1 MVKNVKRIDRH
12 VKQQQLEQLST
23 GCIRCWPWYREN
35 INNWKFSD
43 ELKPEFWAQ
52 VLKLYHYPDEN
63 NWKFQYDT
71 ISTAKRYLK
80 AEKYLS
86 QAQHALLGSHI

>member
-23 GCIRCWPWYREN
+23 GY
-35 INNWKFSD
+35 
-43 ELKPEFWAQ
+43 
-52 VLKLYHYPDEN
+52 EN

-86 QAQHALLGSHI
+86 QA

>member
-23 GCIRCWPWYREN
+23 G
-35 INNWKFSD
+35 F
-43 ELKPEFWAQ
+43 
-52 VLKLYHYPDEN
+52 LKLYHYPDEN